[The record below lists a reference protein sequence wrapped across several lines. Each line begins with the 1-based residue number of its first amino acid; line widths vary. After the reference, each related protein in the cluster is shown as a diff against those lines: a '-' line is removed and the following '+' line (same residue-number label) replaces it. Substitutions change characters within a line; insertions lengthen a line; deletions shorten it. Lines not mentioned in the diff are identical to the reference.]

1 MTCQLLHLLVQHLAM
16 LDVASLAVKVL
27 YKLLKRQISSS
38 LVTALAT
45 IISFSHSIVLLGQS
59 SLSLELH
66 CNKGSNIP
74 RLTNFDVGYLYLV
87 MKSLWMHQT
96 LMILNSYFYDYIKIL

>member
-1 MTCQLLHLLVQHLAM
+1 MTCQLLHMLVQHLAM

-59 SLSLELH
+59 SLSLELP
-66 CNKGSNIP
+66 CNNSSNI
-74 RLTNFDVGYLYLV
+74 RCYLILMWDIVSCYEITMDVSDLDDFKNL
-87 MKSLWMHQT
+87 
-96 LMILNSYFYDYIKIL
+96 FYDHIKIL